1 MHQWIGPQ
9 RWIGAES
16 RCLAIYDFGVHRR
29 IFNRLLNEES
39 MELIAPIQF
48 NHEIAEGILLL
59 FALLTGIVFG
69 IFLEKAGFGNARKL
83 IEQFYFTDM
92 RMFKVLFS
100 AIVTA
105 MVGIYWLSYFGFL
118 DITQIYI
125 NGTFLWPQIIGGI
138 VFGFGFVI
146 CGLCPGT
153 SCVAVFTG
161 KLDGLAVFAGMFS
174 GLILFA
180 ETEPFLNKAI
190 NYSSMGDI
198 SLYEVFNMNY
208 GVLTF
213 LITIIALGAFWI
225 AGMIEERYNKKL
237 S

>member
-1 MHQWIGPQ
+1 
-9 RWIGAES
+9 
-16 RCLAIYDFGVHRR
+16 
-29 IFNRLLNEES
+29 
-39 MELIAPIQF
+39 MELVAPIQF
-48 NHEIAEGILLL
+48 NYQVPEGFILL
-59 FALLTGIVFG
+59 FALLTGIIFG
-69 IFLEKAGFGNARKL
+69 MFLEKAGFGNARKL
-83 IEQFYFTDM
+83 VEQFYFTDM

-105 MVGIYWLSYFGFL
+105 MIGIYWLSYFGVL

-125 NGTFLWPQIIGGI
+125 NGTYLWPQIVGGI
-138 VFGFGFVI
+138 LFGFGFVI

-161 KLDGLAVFAGMFS
+161 KLDGVAVIAGMFA
-174 GLILFA
+174 GLILFG
-180 ETEPFLNKAI
+180 ETEPLLNRAI

-198 SLYEVFNMNY
+198 SLYELFHMNY

-213 LITIIALGAFWI
+213 LITIIALVAFWF
-225 AGMIEERYNKKL
+225 AGRVEQRYSNKL

>member
-1 MHQWIGPQ
+1 
-9 RWIGAES
+9 
-16 RCLAIYDFGVHRR
+16 
-29 IFNRLLNEES
+29 
-39 MELIAPIQF
+39 MELVAPIQF
-48 NHEIAEGILLL
+48 NYQVPEGFILL
-59 FALLTGIVFG
+59 FALLTGIIFG
-69 IFLEKAGFGNARKL
+69 MFLEKAGFGNARKL
-83 IEQFYFTDM
+83 VEQFYFTDM

-105 MVGIYWLSYFGFL
+105 MIGIYWLSYFGVL

-125 NGTFLWPQIIGGI
+125 NGTYLWPQIVGGI
-138 VFGFGFVI
+138 LFGFGFVI

-161 KLDGLAVFAGMFS
+161 KLDGIAVIAGMFA
-174 GLILFA
+174 GLILFG
-180 ETEPFLNKAI
+180 ETEPLLNRAI

-198 SLYEVFNMNY
+198 SLYELFHMNY

-213 LITIIALGAFWI
+213 LITIIALVAFWF
-225 AGMIEERYNKKL
+225 AGRVEQRYSNKL